1 MSSPSRIE
9 ALVAAIE
16 GLDPVAQAHAREL
29 LGEVLEMHRQGLTRI
44 AGTLAGAGLL
54 DGLALDPAV
63 SALLLLHDLHPLGL
77 EDRARAAV
85 DHARAQLAVHGC
97 TVDLLGVTDGI
108 VRVALER
115 RVAGGLAAAEEL
127 RVALRDAV
135 LAEAPDAAEVL
146 VEGKVEPGR
155 SEAPLVQLRAVAG
168 RP

>member
-1 MSSPSRIE
+1 
-9 ALVAAIE
+9 
-16 GLDPVAQAHAREL
+16 
-29 LGEVLEMHRQGLTRI
+29 
-44 AGTLAGAGLL
+44 
-54 DGLALDPAV
+54 
-63 SALLLLHDLHPLGL
+63 
-77 EDRARAAV
+77 
-85 DHARAQLAVHGC
+85 
-97 TVDLLGVTDGI
+97 LLGVTDGI